1 MIRREVKERHH
12 LLTKKKKTAQ
22 KRTGGHSRTCLSE
35 RFEIVIIEFDDFILR
50 LKNVEQCGEDHK
62 HEQLI
67 FSHMIAAV
75 AYRL

>member
-35 RFEIVIIEFDDFILR
+35 RFEIVIIELSDFTLS
-50 LKNVEQCGEDHK
+50 LNVEKCGEDHTQK
-62 HEQLI
+62 LKFHDI
-67 FSHMIAAV
+67 V
-75 AYRL
+75 